1 MDFIAEIVMEM
12 LGTAIIDG
20 GVDAASDHR
29 RPMWQRVLILSLVV
43 LFFTAV
49 FVLMTAAGVIM
60 LTGGRPV
67 AGVLMFALDLA
78 LIFFCVHKFRNIL
91 RTFSRK

>member
-1 MDFIAEIVMEM
+1 MDFVAEILMEI
-12 LGTAIIDG
+12 LGEAIMEG

-29 RPMWQRVLILSLVV
+29 RPKWQRVLILSLVV
-43 LFFTAV
+43 LFFAAV

-60 LTGGRPV
+60 LAGGRPV
-67 AGVLMFALDLA
+67 AGILMLALDA
-78 LIFFCVHKFRNIL
+78 VLIVFSICKFRKIL

>member
-1 MDFIAEIVMEM
+1 MDFVAEIFMEI
-12 LGTAIIDG
+12 LGEAIIEG

-29 RPMWQRVLILSLVV
+29 RPKWQRVLILSLIM
-43 LFFTAV
+43 LFFAAV

-60 LTGGRPV
+60 LTDGRPV
-67 AGVLMFALDLA
+67 AGVLMLALDLA
-78 LIFFCVHKFRNIL
+78 LIFFCLHKFRNIL